1 MKILNRTNELVEY
14 DAEKLFQGIIK
25 ASQGTT
31 EETSVQQNKDTICSK
46 VLELLN
52 NKVKF
57 PTTVDINCVIP
68 EALMQLKFYKTANN
82 FIKYATIHKIE
93 RSTHKIDPI
102 TSIDEYLYKRDWRI
116 KANANQGYSVGGMIL
131 NIVGK
136 VVANY
141 WLDNVYPEDAGYA
154 HRNGDIHIHD
164 LDGLMGYC
172 FTKDTKIL
180 TKEYGKI
187 SFEELANKGMNNTF
201 TVYAKDTQGNTI
213 EASAFN
219 ARKTRFNA
227 DLIEIEFEDGYKVKC
242 TPDHKFLL
250 KSGEYKEAKDLT
262 ENDNIET
269 ME

>member
-1 MKILNRTNELVEY
+1 MKILNRKNDLVDY
-14 DAEKLFQGIIK
+14 DEEKLFSGIIK
-25 ASQGTT
+25 AAEGTK
-31 EETSVQQNKDTICSK
+31 EEQAVRNTKHIICQT
-46 VLELLN
+46 VLDLLQT
-52 NKVKF
+52 KVKF
-57 PTTVDINCVIP
+57 PTVIDITKTIP
-68 EALMQLKFYKTANN
+68 EALMKLEFYKTANN
-82 FIKYATIHKIE
+82 FIQYATIHKLE
-93 RSTHKIDPI
+93 RSIHKIDPI

-141 WLDNVYPEDAGYA
+141 WLDNIYPEDASFA

-187 SFEELANKGMNNTF
+187 SFEELANKGVNNTF
-201 TVYAKDTQGNTI
+201 TVYAKDNRGNTI

-219 ARKTRFNA
+219 ARKTRSNA